1 MVFGIVCKE
10 NDTKA
15 LALSG
20 RVLEW
25 TKNRSF
31 SCLIEDHIASFV
43 GCGTTDDIWGN
54 SDLLIAIGGD
64 GTLLRTIRMSSHHE
78 IPILG
83 VHMGYLGF
91 LTEVMEDEVYT
102 ALESVI
108 KGDYIKEERTMFN
121 AALFREDLEITSQD
135 VLNDVVINKSALARI
150 IDIDV
155 WTNST
160 FITCYR
166 ADGLI
171 VSTPTGSTA
180 YNLATGGPIVHPE
193 VDAIILTPICPHVLS
208 NRSIVLPDFQEVVI
222 IVKSGKSSDNI
233 YLTLDGQKGYYLQ
246 AGDKLVVKRGERKAM
261 MLRFPQRNYFEILRT
276 KLGWQER

>member
-1 MVFGIVCKE
+1 MVFGIICKE
-10 NDTKA
+10 DNTDA
-15 LALSG
+15 LALSV

-25 TKNRSF
+25 IRDRGF
-31 SCLIEDHIASFV
+31 PCLVENHIADYG
-43 GCGTTDDIWGN
+43 GCDRNDDIWSN

-64 GTLLRTIRMSSHHE
+64 GTLLRTIRMSSLNE

-102 ALESVI
+102 AIEDVI
-108 KGDYIKEERTMFN
+108 KGNYIKEERIMFN
-121 AALFREDLEITSQD
+121 ATLFRDDQVVTSQD

-150 IDIDV
+150 IEIDV

-180 YNLATGGPIVHPE
+180 YNLATGGPIVHPQVE
-193 VDAIILTPICPHVLS
+193 AIILTPICPHVLS

-222 IVKSGKSSDNI
+222 IVKSGKSSDSI

-246 AGDKLVVKRGERKAM
+246 AGDKLLIKRGDRKAI